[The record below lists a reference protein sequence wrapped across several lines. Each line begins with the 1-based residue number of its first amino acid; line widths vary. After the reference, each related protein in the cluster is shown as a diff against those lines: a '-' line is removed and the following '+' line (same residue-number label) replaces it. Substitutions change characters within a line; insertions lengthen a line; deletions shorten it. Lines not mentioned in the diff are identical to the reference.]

1 MSLMGSFY
9 VGVSGLQTS
18 QNALNTTAHNLSNIN
33 TTGYTRQQVL
43 QGNQI
48 YTKIGECGVGPM
60 QIGLGVSYTD
70 VRAVRDSF
78 LDRSYRTQSGRS
90 AYYSTSLEAIN
101 EINIQF
107 GETEGT
113 EFQQSLRELQ
123 NAVTDLASKP
133 TDPTSQ
139 GVVVTRA
146 AQFLERA
153 KAVYAGMAEYQ
164 DNLNEQIKDQV
175 DQVNEYANKIF
186 ELNKKIHA
194 VESGKLEDANDL
206 RDTRDY
212 YLDKLSAMGRIDYGE
227 DAHGNVVVRFE
238 GVDLVNG
245 DYVNNMEAKVMDAD
259 VETGFYSIVWPRMND
274 QNVFNYNQEINA
286 SMGTD
291 NGSLKA
297 LLLSRGQG
305 VPTYAE
311 VTDENGNTFGAVKNR
326 RATYEDITG
335 YDNGVYIDKNKV
347 VHERSQAN
355 YDAATGSDKENY
367 KPVKDLE
374 AYSMVSKSSL
384 MTVMAEFDNLI
395 HNITSGI
402 DMILTKN
409 GGPALFSKL
418 KEDGKADPQKPE
430 YYDTYTCYNLLINP
444 ELLKQPTLLDNG
456 FLLPDQSADQPMA
469 DALVALFNDPGKLLE
484 DGMFPNEMEAD
495 GINVKEY
502 RVKVTLNATELT
514 PLTFGDYYIS
524 IVDQYATVG
533 NTYKAL
539 SESQEQSV
547 LTLENERQQIVGVS
561 DNEELTKMIRFQ
573 NAYNAS
579 SRYMNTVNNM
589 LDHLINN
596 LGHF

>member
-48 YTKIGECGVGPM
+48 YNKVGECGVGPM

-70 VRAVRDSF
+70 VRAVRDVF

-123 NAVTDLASKP
+123 NAITDLASKP
-133 TDPTSQ
+133 TDPTSES
-139 GVVVTRA
+139 VVVTRA

-153 KAVYAGMAEYQ
+153 KSIYEGMSEYQ
-164 DNLNEQIKDQV
+164 DNLNEQIRDQV
-175 DQVNEYANKIF
+175 DQINDYAKKIF
-186 ELNKKIHA
+186 EINKKINA
-194 VESGKLEDANDL
+194 IESGKQEDANDL
-206 RDTRDY
+206 RDTRNY
-212 YLDKLSAMGRIDYGE
+212 YLDKLSAMGRISYGE
-227 DAHGNVVVRFE
+227 DAHGSVVVQFE

-245 DYVNNMEAKVMDAD
+245 DYINQMEAKVMDEDA
-259 VETGFYSIVWPRMND
+259 ETGFYSVIWPKMND
-274 QNVFNYNQEINA
+274 QSVFNFSQEINA
-286 SMGTD
+286 STGTD

-297 LLLSRGQG
+297 LILSRGQG
-305 VPTYAE
+305 IATYAS
-311 VTDENGNTFGAVKNR
+311 VTDESGTYGAVKNR
-326 RATYEDITG
+326 RPTYEDITG
-335 YDNGVYIDKNKV
+335 YDNGVYIDENKNV
-347 VHERSQAN
+347 YQRN
-355 YDAATGSDKENY
+355 IDDDPNRD
-367 KPVKDLE
+367 PVTDIE
-374 AYSMVSKSSL
+374 AYSFIRNSSVS
-384 MTVMAEFDNLI
+384 TVMAEFDNLI
-395 HNITSGI
+395 HNITAGI
-402 DMILTKN
+402 DKILTKN

-418 KEDGKADPQKPE
+418 KADGTTDTQNPPYS
-430 YYDTYTCYNLLINP
+430 YYDAYTCNNLLINS

-456 FLLPDQSADQPMA
+456 FLLPDQSADQKMA
-469 DALVALFNDPGKLLE
+469 DELVALFNDPAKLVEL
-484 DGMFPNEMEAD
+484 FPNEMESD
-495 GINVKEY
+495 NINVKEY
-502 RVKVTLNATELT
+502 HIKVTLNATELT

-524 IVDQYATVG
+524 IVDQYATIG

-579 SRYMNTVNNM
+579 SRYMNTVNSM

>member
-18 QNALNTTAHNLSNIN
+18 QNALNTTAHNLSNVN

-48 YTKIGECGVGPM
+48 YNKVGECGVGPM

-70 VRAVRDSF
+70 VRAVRDVF

-123 NAVTDLASKP
+123 NAITDLASKP
-133 TDPTSQ
+133 TDATTQ

-153 KAVYAGMAEYQ
+153 TAIYGGMAEYQ
-164 DNLNEQIKDQV
+164 DNLNEQIRDQV
-175 DQVNEYANKIF
+175 DQVNEYAKKIF
-186 ELNKKIHA
+186 ELNQKINA
-194 VESGKLEDANDL
+194 IESGKQEDANDL

-212 YLDKLSAMGRIDYGE
+212 YLDKLSAMGRISYSE
-227 DAHGNVVVRFE
+227 DAHGSVVVQFE

-245 DYVNNMEAKVMDAD
+245 DYVNQMEAKVMDED
-259 VETGFYSIVWPRMND
+259 VETGFYSVIWPKMNN
-274 QNVFNYNQEINA
+274 QSVFNFSQEINA
-286 SMGTD
+286 STGTD

-297 LLLSRGQG
+297 LILSRGQG
-305 VPTYAE
+305 IATYAE
-311 VTDENGNTFGAVKNR
+311 VTDENGNTYGAVKNR
-326 RATYEDITG
+326 RPTYEDITG
-335 YDNGVYIDKNKV
+335 YDNGVYIDENKNV
-347 VHERSQAN
+347 FQRNQDDDPHL
-355 YDAATGSDKENY
+355 D
-367 KPVKDLE
+367 PVTDIE
-374 AYSMVSKSSL
+374 AYSFIRNSSVS
-384 MTVMAEFDNLI
+384 TVMAEFDNLI
-395 HNITSGI
+395 HNITAGI
-402 DMILTKN
+402 DKILTKN

-418 KEDGKADPQKPE
+418 KADGTTDTQNPPYS
-430 YYDTYTCYNLLINP
+430 YYDAYTCNNLLINS

-456 FLLPDQSADQPMA
+456 FLLPDQSADQKMA
-469 DALVALFNDPGKLLE
+469 DELVALFNDPAKLIEL
-484 DGMFPNEMEAD
+484 FPNEMESD
-495 GINVKEY
+495 NINVKEY
-502 RVKVTLNATELT
+502 HAKVTLNATELT

-524 IVDQYATVG
+524 IVDQYATIG

-547 LTLENERQQIVGVS
+547 LTLENERQQILGVS
-561 DNEELTKMIRFQ
+561 DNEELTKMVRFQ

>member
-48 YTKIGECGVGPM
+48 YNKVGECGVGPM

-70 VRAVRDSF
+70 VRAVRDVF

-123 NAVTDLASKP
+123 NAITDLASKP
-133 TDPTSQ
+133 TDPTSES
-139 GVVVTRA
+139 VVVTRA

-153 KAVYAGMAEYQ
+153 KSIYEGMSEYQ
-164 DNLNEQIKDQV
+164 DNLNEQIRDQV
-175 DQVNEYANKIF
+175 DQINDYAKKIF
-186 ELNKKIHA
+186 EINKKINA
-194 VESGKLEDANDL
+194 IESGKQEDANDL
-206 RDTRDY
+206 RDTRNY
-212 YLDKLSAMGRIDYGE
+212 YLDKLSAMGRISYGE
-227 DAHGNVVVRFE
+227 DAHRSVVVQFE

-245 DYVNNMEAKVMDAD
+245 DYINQMEARVMDEDA
-259 VETGFYSIVWPRMND
+259 ETGFYSVIWPKMND
-274 QNVFNYNQEINA
+274 QSVFNFSQEINA
-286 SMGTD
+286 STGTD

-297 LLLSRGQG
+297 LILSRGQG
-305 VPTYAE
+305 IATYAS
-311 VTDENGNTFGAVKNR
+311 VTDESGTYGAVKNR
-326 RATYEDITG
+326 RPTYEDITG
-335 YDNGVYIDKNKV
+335 YDNGVYIDENKNV
-347 VHERSQAN
+347 FQRNQDDDPHL
-355 YDAATGSDKENY
+355 D
-367 KPVKDLE
+367 PVTDSE
-374 AYSMVSKSSL
+374 AYSFIRNSSVS
-384 MTVMAEFDNLI
+384 TVMAEFDNLI
-395 HNITSGI
+395 HNITAGI
-402 DMILTKN
+402 DKILTKN

-418 KEDGKADPQKPE
+418 KADGTTDTQNSPYS
-430 YYDTYTCYNLLINP
+430 YYDAYTCNNLLINS

-456 FLLPDQSADQPMA
+456 FLLSDQSADQKMA
-469 DALVALFNDPGKLLE
+469 DELVALFNDPAKLVEL
-484 DGMFPNEMEAD
+484 FPNEPESD
-495 GINVKEY
+495 NINVKEY
-502 RVKVTLNATELT
+502 HVKVTLNATELT

-524 IVDQYATVG
+524 IVDQYATIG

-547 LTLENERQQIVGVS
+547 LTLENERQQILGVS

-579 SRYMNTVNNM
+579 SRYMNTVNSM

>member
-18 QNALNTTAHNLSNIN
+18 QNALNTTAHNLSNVN

-48 YTKIGECGVGPM
+48 YNKVGECGVGPM

-70 VRAVRDSF
+70 VRAIRDVF

-123 NAVTDLASKP
+123 NAITDLASKP
-133 TDPTSQ
+133 TDATTQ

-153 KAVYAGMAEYQ
+153 KAIYGGMSEYQ
-164 DNLNEQIKDQV
+164 DNLNEQIRDQV
-175 DQVNEYANKIF
+175 DQVNEYAKKIF
-186 ELNKKIHA
+186 ELNQKINA
-194 VESGKLEDANDL
+194 IESGKQEDANDL

-212 YLDKLSAMGRIDYGE
+212 YLDKLSAMGRISYSE
-227 DAHGNVVVRFE
+227 DAHGSIVVQFE

-245 DYVNNMEAKVMDAD
+245 DYVNQMEAKVMDED
-259 VETGFYSIVWPRMND
+259 METGFYSVVWPKMNN
-274 QNVFNYNQEINA
+274 QNVFNYSQEINA
-286 SMGTD
+286 STGTD

-297 LLLSRGQG
+297 LILSRGQG
-305 VPTYAE
+305 IATYAE
-311 VTDENGNTFGAVKNR
+311 VTDESGKTYGAVKNR
-326 RATYEDITG
+326 RPTYEDITG
-335 YDNGVYIDKNKV
+335 YDNGVYIDK
-347 VHERSQAN
+347 
-355 YDAATGSDKENY
+355 DKNVFRRNVDGDPNLD
-367 KPVKDLE
+367 PVTDSE
-374 AYSMVSKSSL
+374 AYSYVSKSCVS
-384 MTVMAEFDNLI
+384 TVMAEFDNLI
-395 HNITSGI
+395 HNITTGI
-402 DMILTKN
+402 DKILTQN

-418 KEDGKADPQKPE
+418 KADGTTDPQGIE
-430 YYDTYTCYNLLINP
+430 YYDAYTCNNLLINS

-456 FLLPDQSADQPMA
+456 FLLPDQSADQKMA
-469 DALVALFNDPGKLLE
+469 DELVALFNDPAKLVEL
-484 DGMFPNEMEAD
+484 FPNEMESD
-495 GINVKEY
+495 NINVKEY
-502 RVKVTLNATELT
+502 HVKVTLNATELT

-524 IVDQYATVG
+524 IVDQYATIG

-561 DNEELTKMIRFQ
+561 DNEELTKMVRFQ

-579 SRYMNTVNNM
+579 SRYMNTINNM